1 MGLELKEKKNNGKRV
16 IDFCAER
23 GLSVSNTYFE
33 HKSLQ
38 KYTSMSRGQDGV
50 EIMSIT
56 DPLLVKEVL
65 LRYEQDLRSV
75 RGMGRSLSDHH
86 VDYVKL
92 GCG

>member
-38 KYTSMSRGQDGV
+38 KYTSMSRGQD
-50 EIMSIT
+50 EHNRSIAGEGSFAA
-56 DPLLVKEVL
+56 L
-65 LRYEQDLRSV
+65 
-75 RGMGRSLSDHH
+75 
-86 VDYVKL
+86 
-92 GCG
+92 